1 MVGAAL
7 NEKFKILYR
16 FLKILNRAQQ
26 QCSICLELDIENDFQ
41 FLNFLCHIIVKV
53 LASQKQEKKTE
64 EQCISLKAESC
75 WKPFRML
82 VFNRDLPTWTHE
94 YYIFRGLDL
103 SAWFQVFTS
112 RYIDIDSFWKLQ
124 NRALFISKK
133 QSDEKLYFQKIYPIF
148 WRNTTVA
155 RSVLVI

>member
-1 MVGAAL
+1 MPTFSGIIFANIWSIVMVGAAL

-26 QCSICLELDIENDFQ
+26 QCSICLELDIENGFQ

-75 WKPFRML
+75 
-82 VFNRDLPTWTHE
+82 
-94 YYIFRGLDL
+94 
-103 SAWFQVFTS
+103 
-112 RYIDIDSFWKLQ
+112 
-124 NRALFISKK
+124 
-133 QSDEKLYFQKIYPIF
+133 
-148 WRNTTVA
+148 
-155 RSVLVI
+155 